1 MKGPQL
7 STPLPFFAVQQLPQ
21 THIHALG
28 KLPVCSFLLVVMF
41 GNRLRR
47 CWMLSQQRSRIFTA
61 ILTLQGGLIGRCV
74 CIMNVLP
81 FSCHL
86 IIAEDDILLASRCI
100 TNRMYTIIILIDSLT
115 SISQLS
121 FSGLFQQSVFVGYMY
136 NQDLAYRRTI
146 ETVQKI
152 CHRRHVIAPPL
163 HVLQI
168 QSVKVLLSNGE
179 GNLTAEMILELEL
192 NIAAILKNP
201 NMDQVTSPRITIE
214 RLRAFRFK
222 HRAVAIVS

>member
-1 MKGPQL
+1 ML
-7 STPLPFFAVQQLPQ
+7 IFACGDVWQQ
-21 THIHALG
+21 AAE
-28 KLPVCSFLLVVMF
+28 M
-41 GNRLRR
+41 LRVKPTWIKNKCLNLNIKRWPYWKVR
-47 CWMLSQQRSRIFTA
+47 CIK
-61 ILTLQGGLIGRCV
+61 
-74 CIMNVLP
+74 NVLP

-100 TNRMYTIIILIDSLT
+100 TNRMYTYIILIDSLT

>member
-146 ETVQKI
+146 GTVQNET

-163 HVLQI
+163 DVLQI
-168 QSVKVLLSNGE
+168 QSLKNLLSNGE
-179 GNLTAEMILELEL
+179 GNMTAEMILELEL
-192 NIAAILKNP
+192 NIAAILNNP
-201 NMDQVTSPRITIE
+201 NMDISCEVMIE
-214 RLRAFRFK
+214 RQRAFRFK